1 MFMRWRRRL
10 CCLLLAACTV
20 LTGCRAA
27 PSDVPHAD
35 SGASNTAA
43 AAMQSVT
50 VESGMAQEVSW
61 AYAWRL
67 ADGLLWACGSGPV
80 GWGLVSQRP
89 DGGGC
94 HCQPLTLPQV
104 SPPQGAALFAQEISD
119 FCFAADGTVWMLQ
132 TDYFSFPA
140 GEQEDGEGISLQN
153 DWSLCRLGPD
163 GVLERVFLLTA
174 QLPPLW
180 QNAQL
185 LPVSGSLQCT
195 ADGGFGLLA
204 GLQQPESADWQAAWL
219 AVSAEG
225 AVTVQLLPQGTQLLP
240 LYGMAQPLADGSTAY
255 VSDNTVFVTAAGQ
268 LPTAHS
274 GGAARQGGVWGV
286 AASPADPAG
295 QLVYWNSNSLC
306 RLSLADDSEEL
317 LLRWADHDLKADAL
331 CAVFALEDGRVLAVT
346 QSEEKAYLFHLL
358 TPGDGA
364 AAEGPVVTLGVLGY
378 QSDSI
383 RRLVSRYNAG
393 APTVPVQTVD
403 YSDAA
408 AQAAGFA
415 SGTEMLYNH
424 VLQGGAPD
432 ILLLPPDMENQNLIG
447 KGVLTDL
454 YPLLDADPELQR
466 SDFLPG
472 LLAACEVEGALPT
485 VVPAFQL
492 SGAVCRTQTA
502 SASQKW
508 DMEAFSQ
515 ALAAAPQVTE
525 PFYGTGRALAL
536 LQLVRQGGTAYL
548 DYEAGVCHLD
558 SPSFVQLLTA
568 SAAWP
573 EAALDINADPKQALT
588 DGRALLRPVLLGSF
602 QTLRQ
607 LRYEADGDF
616 TFCGY
621 PGEKHAAFL
630 PTLQLGITA
639 QCADP
644 EAAWQFVRCCLAPDF
659 QQELALDAAWYSF
672 PARLDSLQTAL
683 QAAQEQQ
690 RTPRLPTY
698 LSAEELTPAQQEY
711 WRQGVLPADADAL
724 LACLAQTDTLDR
736 ADTAVTDI
744 LLEEAAAFYSG
755 AHTAAQTAALLQ
767 DRVQNYLA
775 EQH

>member
-174 QLPPLW
+174 Q
-180 QNAQL
+180 
-185 LPVSGSLQCT
+185 
-195 ADGGFGLLA
+195 
-204 GLQQPESADWQAAWL
+204 
-219 AVSAEG
+219 
-225 AVTVQLLPQGTQLLP
+225 LP